1 MVKRPAAWL
10 AAVAISVAFV
20 FRLFFGLSSGFF
32 TQDVTQ
38 IYLLGLRYYATGVW
52 PHFGPDVVWTNT
64 QVPGALQA
72 LLVGLPFKVAA
83 IPEAPWV
90 LLNLLSTGALAA
102 LAWYICK
109 RLPTMPP
116 WLMWGWLLTIPWTLN
131 FSTHIDNTSYV
142 LPGAVVFFIA
152 FFEAVPALRIGVV
165 RPAVA
170 HFMMGLAVGFVM
182 QLHMSWPLLL
192 PYACIAWISGWRSG
206 AASLLRN
213 GAALA
218 AGALLPALLLIP
230 TLLAYGSGGSGG
242 ALRNLR
248 FHMVSPT
255 IAARTLARLFS
266 FASLEIMPFI
276 ALDNARR
283 LAFFGR
289 HVLLVPFAA
298 IAWIVGFLQPIWM
311 LREWFRRS
319 SPYREWVI
327 IKWLVAASVLL
338 VYVAAWFAIERATQA
353 HAYYVLAPTAFIF
366 AAYCWTFVDSPA
378 WRRRAA
384 AILAINV
391 CFEFGLAWAQM
402 PERSL
407 YRHRDVVAAAIETRQ
422 PEMLAHRRFFAIDA
436 GPIVLQDAR
445 RPYDAQRDLDIV
457 ESGHTVSGRNVTW
470 SVSIKNKS
478 AAVAF
483 RDVLCETTYRTRAGA
498 LLAVRRPLIEDVWE
512 PGESRRAELID
523 SEVGT
528 AIDDVQIRIVA
539 AEALLP
545 LGTSASSNLAAPLE
559 RLVHRDLV
567 GVFEV
572 AAHGNAHRD
581 AGHPDAKRLEQP
593 RQVDGGGFALDIRVR
608 REDHLGHAAPDAR
621 QQALDLQLVR
631 PDALQ
636 RRQRTHQ
643 HVIHAL
649 EVARLLDGRHIRR
662 LFDDAD
668 DVMIPIHIAA
678 EGAGVDVGD
687 VVAHRTVRDALLHVA
702 KGVSQP
708 LGAVARALEDME
720 GQALR
725 PLGADARQS
734 LELLDESS

>member
-10 AAVAISVAFV
+10 PAVAISIAFV
-20 FRLFFGLSSGFF
+20 FRLFFGLSSQFF
-32 TQDVTQ
+32 AQDVTQ
-38 IYLLGLRYYATGVW
+38 VYLLGLRYYATGVW

-116 WLMWGWLLTIPWTLN
+116 WLVWGWLLTIPWTLN

-192 PYACIAWISGWRSG
+192 PYTGIAWISGWRSG

-242 ALRNLR
+242 ALHNLR

-266 FASLEIMPFI
+266 FASLEIAPFI
-276 ALDNARR
+276 ALDNASR
-283 LAFFGR
+283 LAFLGR

-298 IAWIVGFLQPIWM
+298 IAWVVGFLQPIWM

-338 VYVAAWFAIERATQA
+338 VYVADWFVIERATQA

-366 AAYCWTFVDSPA
+366 AAYCWTFIDSAA

-407 YRHRDVVAAAIETRQ
+407 YKHRDVVAAAIETRQ
-422 PEMLAHRRFFAIDA
+422 PEMLAHRRFFAIEA
-436 GPIVLQDAR
+436 GPIVLQDPR
-445 RPYDAQRDLDIV
+445 RPHDAVRDLEMV
-457 ESGHTVSGRNVTW
+457 ETHAVSGRNVTW

-483 RDVLCETTYRTRAGA
+483 RDVLCEMTYRTQAGA
-498 LLAVRRPLIEDVWE
+498 LLGVRRTVIEDVWE

-523 SEVGT
+523 SGVGT
-528 AIDDVQIRIVA
+528 AIGDVQIRIVA

-545 LGTSASSNLAAPLE
+545 LETSDASDLAAPLE
-559 RLVHRDLV
+559 RLVHRHFV
-567 GVFEV
+567 GVFKV

-581 AGHPDAKRLEQP
+581 AGYPDAKRLEQP

-608 REDHLGHAAPDAR
+608 RQDHLGHAVPDAR

-636 RRQRTHQ
+636 RRQRAHQ

-649 EVARLLDGRHIRR
+649 EVARLLDSRDIRG

-668 DVMIPIHIAA
+668 DVMIPVHVAA
-678 EGAGVDVGD
+678 ERAGVDVGD
-687 VVAHRTVRDALLHVA
+687 VVAHRTVRDALLHIA

-708 LGAVARALEDME
+708 LGVVARALEDME

-725 PLGADARQS
+725 PLGADARQP
-734 LELLDESS
+734 LELFDESD